1 MKVLILAVPLGL
13 LAVLLISPY
22 TMVIRGTKKGQN
34 MDFRLQILLW
44 RLGIFRKRFKGTDDE
59 RGEGFEFKGL
69 IELARRALIA
79 RRDIVA
85 LAGSALSSIN
95 LQRLEMSVDVGSD
108 DVAGT
113 AELSGYL
120 WTISALTAGLR
131 NVEIMVRPDF
141 SGEGVNGV
149 LELSLRVTPLKPVLT
164 FLLLLRR
171 RTFREFISG
180 FWSLS

>member
-13 LAVLLISPY
+13 LAVLLISPH
-22 TMVIRGTKKGQN
+22 TLVIRGTKKGQN
-34 MDFRLQILLW
+34 MDFRIQILLW
-44 RLGIFRKRFKGTDDE
+44 RFGIFRKRFKGTDDE
-59 RGEGFEFKGL
+59 KGEGSEFKGL
-69 IELARRALIA
+69 IELARSALIA
-79 RRDIVA
+79 RKDIST

-95 LQRLEMSVDVGSD
+95 LQRLELSVDVGSD

-149 LELSLRVTPLKPVLT
+149 LELSLRVTPLKPVLI
-164 FLLLLRR
+164 FLLLLRM

-180 FWSLS
+180 LRSFS